1 MDAYLKGSL
10 WMTTWQSSQR
20 SAWMVQTPLIWVGLE
35 HTLPILRTVSTPS
48 PSEKCMSVWK
58 NYSSDINPLE
68 WSCIFHVVI
77 QYSKSKS
84 CVSGE
89 SPRRAPGGDSG
100 SGPALLG
107 PDMAVDITALLE
119 NLPENQRDLQLKQV
133 SGTDHNS
140 IWKSISI
147 CVNSVVKLDSIY
159 YNNPWT
165 KLW

>member
-10 WMTTWQSSQR
+10 WTTTWQSSQR

-35 HTLPILRTVSTPS
+35 RTLPILRTVSAPS
-48 PSEKCMSVWK
+48 PSENVCLSDKMTHLTSTCMVLYFSYIV
-58 NYSSDINPLE
+58 
-68 WSCIFHVVI
+68 IF
-77 QYSKSKS
+77 QYSKSNS

-107 PDMAVDITALLE
+107 PDMALDITAVLE